1 MAGIRLFRPRGLRR
15 SVGLLRLEN
24 GVVLFEEFKRVDEQQ
39 EITRILRETPEL
51 QLPQLTTRT
60 GDDGWGDNRN
70 PETFDRNTLAWL
82 REAVVQFV
90 APKGYTF
97 KVVK

>member
-1 MAGIRLFRPRGLRR
+1 MSSIRLFRPRGLKR
-15 SVGLLRLEN
+15 SVGLLRLEK
-24 GVVLFEEFKRVDEQQ
+24 GVISCCSSTRLNSWKR
-39 EITRILRETPEL
+39 ITRILRETPKL
-51 QLPQLTTRT
+51 RLPQLTTRT
-60 GDDGWGDNRN
+60 GDDGLGDNLN